1 MEKIFI
7 TTKRRKQLLDLN
19 PFIDK
24 LIKEKNYKDG
34 AIIIYV
40 PHTTA
45 SITINEG
52 ADPNVAEDII
62 DTLSQKIPFSRNYKH
77 TEGNSD
83 AHIQSVLVG
92 QSLIVIVEEGNL
104 KLGRWQHIFFCE
116 FDGPRNREVW
126 IKFLEKSN

>member
-24 LIKEKNYKDG
+24 LIREKNYKDG

>member
-24 LIKEKNYKDG
+24 LIREKNYKDG
-34 AIIIYV
+34 AIVIYV

>member
-24 LIKEKNYKDG
+24 LIREKNYKDG
-34 AIIIYV
+34 AIVIYV

-52 ADPNVAEDII
+52 SDPNVAEDII
-62 DTLSQKIPFSRNYKH
+62 DTLSQKIPFGRNYKH

>member
-24 LIKEKNYKDG
+24 LIREKNYKDG
-34 AIIIYV
+34 AIVIYV

-62 DTLSQKIPFSRNYKH
+62 DTLSQKIPFGRNYKH